1 MWKLPKRGPKRVP
14 KSPAFGAARAQD
26 APDCHGPPQQQTR
39 RGNRQRNRRYSNP
52 SMHRTM
58 NFDSRDI
65 AARYP
70 ASQWPT
76 AQSSSDSPCSKT
88 LWASR
93 RSGRA
98 SNRWRPVALTLRC
111 LRVSGGR
118 FCFTKSTAGQCVAEG
133 RGRERLLSAGFCPF
147 ARRSMNGS
155 IRPLSVD
162 LAITNGLPGRGS
174 LPRRADLDDLS
185 DQEIRSLGLRSHV
198 GATVLLHRRHGV
210 EPHAAKMP
218 RLQIPTTSCRFQCAR

>member
-1 MWKLPKRGPKRVP
+1 MARLNSKFAAEAVTAVKEIMPRFD
-14 KSPAFGAARAQD
+14 PAMR
-26 APDCHGPPQQQTR
+26 
-39 RGNRQRNRRYSNP
+39 
-52 SMHRTM
+52 RTM
-58 NFDSRDI
+58 TFASRDI
-65 AARYP
+65 AALSP

-147 ARRSMNGS
+147 ARRSMKGRIGTHSAGS
-155 IRPLSVD
+155 VRQFTCRAVEACHARP
-162 LAITNGLPGRGS
+162 IWM
-174 LPRRADLDDLS
+174 
-185 DQEIRSLGLRSHV
+185 I
-198 GATVLLHRRHGV
+198 
-210 EPHAAKMP
+210 
-218 RLQIPTTSCRFQCAR
+218 